1 MEKLGILFGSIA
13 RVKILRLFLFSPV
26 VGFDIQSITSRTRVS
41 TDSVRKEL
49 TLLTKAGFLKKKTV
63 FIEVETRSGTTKKRV
78 PGWYFNE
85 KFEYRQ
91 ALYNLLVDAEFL
103 TKEEVAHRFKPLG
116 KIKLLLL
123 AGVFIQSEES
133 RADILIVG
141 DLLRR
146 PLIERA
152 IKVLESE
159 IGKEL
164 SYVIFETEEF
174 LYRAN
179 MYDKLVRDIIDF
191 PHEKVIDQNILVH
204 IPRPQ

>member
-1 MEKLGILFGSIA
+1 MEKLGLLFGTVT
-13 RVKILRLFLFSPV
+13 RVKILRLFLFSPNT
-26 VGFDIQSITSRTRVS
+26 GFDIQTIAIRTRS
-41 TDSVRKEL
+41 TVDATRKEL
-49 TLLTKAGFLKKKTV
+49 SLLTKASFLKKKIVT
-63 FIEVETRSGTTKKRV
+63 IEVELRSGTAKKRV
-78 PGWYFNE
+78 PGWQFNE

-91 ALYNLLVDAEFL
+91 ALYNLLVDTEFL
-103 TKEEVAHRFKPLG
+103 SKEEVARRFKPHG

-123 AGVFIQSEES
+123 AGAFIRNEDS

-141 DLLRR
+141 DLMRR
-146 PLIERA
+146 PLIEKA

-164 SYVIFETEEF
+164 SYIIFDTEEF

-191 PHEKVIDQNILVH
+191 PHERVIDQNILVH